1 MRIKSAVVLIVLA
14 GCAGKLRSS
23 DPVNWT
29 ELHSDHFVLRTDLSP
44 DAAHEAIAGFEM
56 ERAALLSAGWRGSRD
71 PSDRTLVIELAN
83 AREVREFAAEGLLG
97 FAGRDAFGQPMI
109 VMATGDDHVFK
120 HELTHILLA
129 SFLVTQP
136 RWVHEGLAGYMET
149 LRIDRRNNVAVRG
162 ETRSERLDFIEYM
175 QVNQWFAQVINI
187 GDTFWEMPPLAG
199 FAYETAA
206 TFLVHWMI
214 DTRPKDFNAFIAR
227 LARGENA
234 WMAFSA
240 EFPGLNDRQLQAAM
254 GEYLKH
260 PRAMGVTRF
269 ALPSWNGEI
278 RRRSISR
285 AEIFAT
291 RAELFRYA
299 PSRRTLAERD
309 RLVEAEVS
317 RALAEDAGN
326 ALALRL
332 SRNPDPSAATGAHPE
347 DFRSWVLQFD
357 ERHDAA
363 AIEKAAQL
371 APDDP
376 GVVARLAVALQSQG
390 KQEDALRAAER
401 AVEIGPSRSDV
412 LDGAAQ
418 VFAANGRCEE
428 ARATEQRAIEAL
440 PDSAS
445 REMPA
450 YFRRRMSELNNHCEE
465 HEQQRTV
472 QRTVYVEPVLR
483 GCKRQPPRLRTERDS
498 MEARFTIG
506 EDGSVSG
513 VSVTGSAA
521 RQLQAAFKRFVESCS
536 FEPVVVDGKARTM
549 ETTIR
554 LPDR

>member
-1 MRIKSAVVLIVLA
+1 
-14 GCAGKLRSS
+14 
-23 DPVNWT
+23 
-29 ELHSDHFVLRTDLSP
+29 
-44 DAAHEAIAGFEM
+44 
-56 ERAALLSAGWRGSRD
+56 
-71 PSDRTLVIELAN
+71 
-83 AREVREFAAEGLLG
+83 
-97 FAGRDAFGQPMI
+97 
-109 VMATGDDHVFK
+109 
-120 HELTHILLA
+120 
-129 SFLVTQP
+129 
-136 RWVHEGLAGYMET
+136 
-149 LRIDRRNNVAVRG
+149 
-162 ETRSERLDFIEYM
+162 
-175 QVNQWFAQVINI
+175 
-187 GDTFWEMPPLAG
+187 
-199 FAYETAA
+199 
-206 TFLVHWMI
+206 
-214 DTRPKDFNAFIAR
+214 
-227 LARGENA
+227 
-234 WMAFSA
+234 
-240 EFPGLNDRQLQAAM
+240 
-254 GEYLKH
+254 
-260 PRAMGVTRF
+260 MGVTRF

-278 RRRSISR
+278 RTRSISR

-357 ERHDAA
+357 EGHDAA

-390 KQEDALRAAER
+390 KQEDAVRAAER